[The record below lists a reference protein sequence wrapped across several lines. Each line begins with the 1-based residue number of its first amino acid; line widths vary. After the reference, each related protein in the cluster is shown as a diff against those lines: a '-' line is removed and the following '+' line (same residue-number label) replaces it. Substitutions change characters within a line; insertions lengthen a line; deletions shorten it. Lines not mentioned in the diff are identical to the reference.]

1 MWSPT
6 RVCSRR
12 LGSRWGKGPHD
23 RLLCLEPS
31 RGEPDSQPCGGGT
44 SARAREIRGPSRQH
58 NDSRR
63 ARRCR
68 SRQLWGS
75 RWIAHGFAGA
85 GGSGAQRWRRDRCC
99 WRLLAALPSAW
110 RRARSSHRSTTDNP
124 SPCPRGSP
132 YRPGVSGIG
141 EYVDFLRFDG
151 RTYFGR
157 SASISASQLGPVVTR
172 VRCSLTAAEDPSR
185 TPPQIIDG
193 TASFLRAG
201 TPVYAV
207 RGYSPTCRLAAYLNG
222 HYRPT
227 LLKPSTARP
236 RRLPGHAP

>member
-1 MWSPT
+1 MAP
-6 RVCSRR
+6 RPV
-12 LGSRWGKGPHD
+12 
-23 RLLCLEPS
+23 
-31 RGEPDSQPCGGGT
+31 
-44 SARAREIRGPSRQH
+44 
-58 NDSRR
+58 
-63 ARRCR
+63 
-68 SRQLWGS
+68 
-75 RWIAHGFAGA
+75 
-85 GGSGAQRWRRDRCC
+85 
-99 WRLLAALPSAW
+99 LLAVIGGLAVNLA
-110 RRARSSHRSTTDNP
+110 ACASSHRSTTDNP

-157 SASISASQLGPVVTR
+157 SASISASQLGPVVAR
-172 VRCSLTAAEDPSR
+172 VRCSLTAADDPSR

-222 HYRPT
+222 QLQAYLAQAEHGRAAPTTRPCALSPT
-227 LLKPSTARP
+227 RP
-236 RRLPGHAP
+236 VTSPT